1 MRNIASLWVL
11 FVLLGCTQ
19 HRACAA
25 DSLAVKAQA
34 VLKQHCFSC
43 HGEGG
48 SNEGGFN
55 FVLNSKRLLREMVVP
70 GNAGES
76 KLFERVTRVGA
87 GSMPDGGPPLP
98 KADIATLK
106 QWIDAN
112 APTFAAEAKRDFI
125 TPEAMVGLMLKDL
138 EKANDRDRPF
148 YRYFTLTHLHN
159 AGFEDNELESHRQG

>member
-1 MRNIASLWVL
+1 MRNVVSLLVL
-11 FVLLGCTQ
+11 FVLLGCGQ
-19 HRACAA
+19 SSVVVPPVEAA
-25 DSLAVKAQA
+25 DALATKAHA

-70 GNAGES
+70 RNVGES

-106 QWIDAN
+106 QWIEAN
-112 APTFAAEAKRDFI
+112 APAFAAGCSTDASS
-125 TPEAMVGLMLKDL
+125 V
-138 EKANDRDRPF
+138 
-148 YRYFTLTHLHN
+148 
-159 AGFEDNELESHRQG
+159 RQA